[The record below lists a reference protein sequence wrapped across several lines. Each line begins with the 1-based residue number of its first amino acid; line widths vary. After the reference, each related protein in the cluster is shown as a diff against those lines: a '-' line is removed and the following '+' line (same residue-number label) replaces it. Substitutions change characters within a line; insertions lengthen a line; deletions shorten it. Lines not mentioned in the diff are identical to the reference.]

1 MGALGNYYI
10 DAENFEDA
18 TAVYTDVN
26 LTTCAADDYYSNN
39 VIVRQQ
45 VGCVLLPM
53 ETCPSCPGATPPDAP
68 T

>member
-53 ETCPSCPGATPPDAP
+53 ET
-68 T
+68 